1 MALQP
6 VEKIWMDGE
15 FVDWQNAQVHVLTHA
30 LHYGTGVLEGIRFYD
45 TDDGVAIFRLTDHMR
60 RLAESAK
67 IMLMELPYSTEEL
80 VEVTKELIRV
90 NGVRGGYIRPLA
102 FRGYEE
108 MGLNPLT
115 CPVNVTIAVWPWGNY
130 LGDDSITK
138 GIRLHVSSWQRI
150 SSNALPPAAK
160 STANYMNSAL
170 AKVEAN
176 RAGYDDAVFLN
187 ERGLVAESSGMNI
200 FIVKNG
206 ELVTPPTAS
215 GGLAGF
221 RRASVIQ
228 VARDLGITVREGDLV
243 RSDLYLADE
252 MFVTGTAAEVAAVN
266 SVDARDVGS
275 GKPGPVTK
283 KIHDVMHDA
292 VRGKVAA
299 YKHWVEYV

>member
-15 FVDWQNAQVHVLTHA
+15 LVDWADAKVHVLTHA
-30 LHYGTGVLEGIRFYD
+30 LHYATGVLEGIRFYD
-45 TDDGVAIFRLTDHMR
+45 TDDGIAVFRLSDHMQ
-60 RLAESAK
+60 RLIESAK
-67 IMLMELPYSTEEL
+67 IMLMDVPYSVDEL
-80 VEVTKELIRV
+80 AEATKDLIRV
-90 NGVRGGYIRPLA
+90 NGLRSGYIRPLA

-150 SSNALPPAAK
+150 SPNALPPAAK
-160 STANYMNSAL
+160 STANYMNSGL

-206 ELVTPPTAS
+206 ELITPPLAS
-215 GGLAGF
+215 GGLSGF
-221 RRASVIQ
+221 RRASVMQ
-228 VARDLGITVREGDLV
+228 VARDIDIPVREADLV

-266 SVDARDVGS
+266 SVDGREI
-275 GKPGPVTK
+275 GKPGPITK

-292 VRGKVAA
+292 VRGKVAH

>member
-15 FVDWQNAQVHVLTHA
+15 LVDWQNATVHVLTHA

-45 TDDGVAIFRLTDHMR
+45 TDEGIAVFRLTDHMK
-60 RLAESAK
+60 RLRDSAK
-67 IMLMELPYSTEEL
+67 IMLMDLPYSTEEL
-80 VEVTKELIRV
+80 VEATKDLIRV
-90 NGVRGGYIRPLA
+90 NGLRGGYIRPLA

-138 GIRLHVSSWQRI
+138 GIRLHVSSWQRV

-160 STANYMNSAL
+160 STANYMNSGL

-200 FIVKNG
+200 FIVKHG
-206 ELVTPPTAS
+206 ELITPPLAS
-215 GGLAGF
+215 GGLSGF
-221 RRASVIQ
+221 RRASVMQ
-228 VARDLGITVREGDLV
+228 VARDLGIPVREGDLV

-266 SVDARDVGS
+266 SVDSREIGE
-275 GKPGPVTK
+275 PGPITK
-283 KIHDVMHDA
+283 QIHGVMEDA
-292 VRGKVAA
+292 VRGKIEK
-299 YKHWVEYV
+299 YKHWVEFV